1 MTPHA
6 DACDQAI
13 FLPCWQGIISYGEL
27 SWDSFLTVESVVQV
41 GQSITCKVLQVQK
54 QRRKI
59 LLSLKQMEVSG
70 CRVPSA
76 LGAARKQQGGRQM

>member
-1 MTPHA
+1 MA
-6 DACDQAI
+6 RGVDACERVGWVTLSDM
-13 FLPCWQGIISYGEL
+13 LVLCWQGIISYGEL

-41 GQSITCKVLQVQK
+41 GQNITCKVLQVQK

-76 LGAARKQQGGRQM
+76 LGALCK